1 VGCVILVKGGP
12 WQSPTLPGLLSIIKA
27 KNLNKMNFNNQNI
40 LITGGSRG
48 IGRATAQRFAELGGN
63 VIINYRKNDEAAR
76 NCLQQ
81 MPDGKHTMMQ
91 ADISKAEQVRKML
104 EKVLN
109 EYDRIDVLINNAG
122 IYKEEPIEDVN
133 FDQWLNQWKATI
145 GTNLTGLANV
155 SYWVARDMMDKR
167 KGRIINVS
175 SRGAFR
181 GEPDHPAYG
190 ASKAAV
196 NSFTQS
202 MAQKLGEF
210 NIAVTAVAPGF
221 VATDMAKPILESEKG
236 DEIRNQSPFG
246 RVAKVE
252 EVAETIVF
260 LASEKT
266 EFLSGGIVDVNG
278 ASYLRM

>member
-1 VGCVILVKGGP
+1 
-12 WQSPTLPGLLSIIKA
+12 
-27 KNLNKMNFNNQNI
+27 MNFNNQNI